1 MRRLIRR
8 ASAALA
14 GSIVRCAVTLLLL
27 CGSASLSYAQSSN
40 APSAVGEFYRDK
52 QIVLIAGV
60 AVGGGYDLLAR
71 LMARHLGKHI
81 PGNPHVVVQNMPAA
95 NSLAAANALYNTLPK
110 DGTHIGLLIRNM
122 LMVPVSK
129 LSGARFEVDKFNWIG
144 SLASETAV
152 AFAWHT
158 VPIKTVG
165 DLFNRDLVVGGMT
178 GVDPETTPRLYNAL
192 IGTKFKIVNGY
203 KGTTDIGLAIERG
216 EVEGIGD
223 WSWNSLKS
231 LKPDWLRD
239 KKINVLLQGALAK
252 DPELPNVPF
261 ALDYVKNEL
270 DREAMMLYFAQKQAA
285 RPVVA
290 PPGIP
295 ADRLQA
301 LRTAFIALASDPEF
315 ADDAAKSQLQVNPT
329 SGESVQRVA
338 SMIAAAPEPVAQR
351 LLAVLSPSS
360 R

>member
-1 MRRLIRR
+1 MWTGIRLFGVPLI
-8 ASAALA
+8 
-14 GSIVRCAVTLLLL
+14 RCAVTFLLV
-27 CGSASLSYAQSSN
+27 CAFVSRSYGQSSH
-40 APSAVGEFYRDK
+40 PPDAVAEFYRGK
-52 QIVLIAGV
+52 QITLIAGV
-60 AVGGGYDLLAR
+60 AAGGGYDLLAR

-81 PGNPHVVVQNMPAA
+81 PGNPHIVVQNMPAA

-158 VPIKTVG
+158 VPIKTID
-165 DLFNRDLVVGGMT
+165 DLFHRELVVGGMT

-192 IGTKFKIVNGY
+192 LGTRFKIVNGY
-203 KGTTDIGLAIERG
+203 NGTTDIGLAIERG

-231 LKPDWLRD
+231 IKPDWLRE
-239 KKINVLLQGALAK
+239 KKINILLQGALAK
-252 DPELPNVPF
+252 DPELPNVPL
-261 ALDYVKNEL
+261 ALDYVKDEL
-270 DREAMMLYFAQKQAA
+270 DRDVMRLYLAQKQAA

-295 ADRLQA
+295 ADRLEA
-301 LRTAFIALASDPEF
+301 LRTAFMAMASDPEF
-315 ADDAAKSQLQVNPT
+315 TDDAARSQLQVNPT
-329 SGESVQRVA
+329 SGESVQRIA
-338 SMIAAAPEPVAQR
+338 AMIASAPERVATR
-351 LLAVLSPSS
+351 LLAVLSSPG